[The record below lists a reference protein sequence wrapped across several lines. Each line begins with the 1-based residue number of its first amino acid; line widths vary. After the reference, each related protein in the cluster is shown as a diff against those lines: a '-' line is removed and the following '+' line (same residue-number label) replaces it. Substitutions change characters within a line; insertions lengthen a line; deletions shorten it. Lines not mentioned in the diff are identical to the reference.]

1 MKIVECVPN
10 FSEGRRK
17 EIVDEIVN
25 SMTSIPGVK
34 LLDVEMDPDHNRSVV
49 TIAGPPESVL
59 EAAFAGISKA
69 VELIDLNQHKGQ
81 HPRIGAADVVPFVP
95 LKDVTIEECVELAEK
110 LAQRV
115 ADELKV
121 PVYLYGEA
129 AHRPERK
136 DLPNIRSK
144 KVQFEQ
150 LKELIKTDPNREP
163 DYGPKELHP
172 TAGATII
179 GVRKILIA
187 YNVNLG
193 TSDVKIAK
201 KIARMVRARNG
212 GLMGVRALGFELAE
226 RGITQVSMNLIDY
239 EKTPIFAAYE
249 LVKLYA
255 DRFGVPVIGSEVV
268 GLLPQKAL
276 VDVADFYLKLEN
288 FQPDQF
294 IEARI
299 EQSKLPAEDFLL
311 ELASTSPAP
320 GGGSAAALSAAQG
333 YALLSMVAGLT
344 LKSKK
349 YQENWETVK
358 PVLNRA
364 RSGLLTALKM
374 MIEDTEA
381 FNRVMEAYRM
391 PKNTDEEKAK
401 RREAI
406 QNALK
411 GAAESPLNIM
421 RHSLK
426 GLDDVL
432 ILAEYGNKNAITDV
446 GSAAYQ
452 FHAAFFGA
460 ELNVMINLSSI
471 KDAEFRQ
478 KVDEEILELEN
489 EFKRKFDEATSLVSK
504 EML

>member
-10 FSEGRRK
+10 FSEGRRR
-17 EIVDEIVN
+17 EVVDEIVA

-49 TIAGPPESVL
+49 TIAGPPESIL
-59 EAAFAGISKA
+59 EAAFNGIARA
-69 VELIDLNQHKGQ
+69 VELIDLNNHVGQ

-95 LKDVTIEECVELAEK
+95 LKDITIEECVELAER
-110 LAQRV
+110 LAERV
-115 ADELKV
+115 AEELKV
-121 PVYLYGEA
+121 PVYLYGKA
-129 AHRPERK
+129 AHRPERR

-150 LKELIKTDPNREP
+150 LKELIKTDPDRAP
-163 DYGPKELHP
+163 DYGPDELHP

-212 GLMGVRALGFELAE
+212 GLVGVRALGFDLAE

-239 EKTPIFAAYE
+239 ERTPIFAAYE

-288 FQPDQF
+288 FKPDQF

-299 EQSKLPAEDFLL
+299 DEATLPAEEFLL
-311 ELASTSPAP
+311 ELSSTSPAP
-320 GGGSAAALSAAQG
+320 GGGAAAALSAAQG
-333 YALLSMVAGLT
+333 YALLAMVAGLT

-349 YQENWETVK
+349 YQEHHGAVK
-358 PVLNRA
+358 PVLKRA
-364 RSGLLTALKM
+364 KERLLISLKM
-374 MIEDTEA
+374 LEEDTQA

-391 PKNTDEEKAK
+391 PKSTDEEKAK

-406 QNALK
+406 QEALK
-411 GAAESPLNIM
+411 GAAESPLKIM
-421 RHSLK
+421 RHALD

-432 ILAEYGNKNAITDV
+432 LLAEHGNRNAITDV

-471 KDAEFRQ
+471 KDVDFRQ
-478 KVDEEILELEN
+478 KVDEEVLELEN
-489 EFKRKFDEATSLVSK
+489 NFKHKYDEALSLVSK

>member
-1 MKIVECVPN
+1 MKLVECVPN

-17 EIVDEIVN
+17 EVVDEIVAA
-25 SMTSIPGVK
+25 MTSIPGIK

-49 TIAGPPESVL
+49 TIAGPPEAVRD
-59 EAAFAGISKA
+59 AAFAGISKA
-69 VELIDLNQHKGQ
+69 AELIDLNQHTGQ

-95 LKDVTIEECVELAEK
+95 LKDVTIEECVELAES
-110 LAQRV
+110 LAKQV
-115 ADELKV
+115 AEELKI

-129 AHRPERK
+129 ARTPKRR

-150 LKELIKTDPNREP
+150 LKELIRTDPERKP
-163 DYGPKELHP
+163 DYGPEELHP

-193 TSDVKIAK
+193 TSDIKIAK
-201 KIARMVRARNG
+201 KIARMVRAKNG

-226 RGITQVSMNLIDY
+226 RGLTQVSMNLIDY

-255 DRFGVPVIGSEVV
+255 DRFGVPVVGSEVV

-288 FQPDQF
+288 FKSDQF

-299 EQSKLPAEDFLL
+299 ENAKLPAEDFLL

-349 YQENWETVK
+349 YQDHWETVR
-358 PVLNRA
+358 PVLQRA
-364 RSGLLTALKM
+364 QKGLLESLKM
-374 MIEDTEA
+374 IISDTEA
-381 FNRVMEAYRM
+381 FNRVMEAFRL
-391 PKNTDEEKAK
+391 PKNTDEEKA
-401 RREAI
+401 RRKEAI
-406 QNALK
+406 QEALK
-411 GAAESPLNIM
+411 VAAESPLNIM
-421 RHSLK
+421 RHVLA
-426 GLDDVL
+426 GMDDVL
-432 ILAEYGNKNAITDV
+432 VLAEHGNKNAITDV

-471 KDAEFRQ
+471 KDSEFRQ
-478 KVDEEILELEN
+478 KVDEELLEMEN
-489 EFKRKFDEATSLVSK
+489 EFKRKFDEAISLVSK

>member
-17 EIVDEIVN
+17 EVVDAIVEA
-25 SMTSIPGVK
+25 MTAIPGVK

-59 EAAFAGISKA
+59 DAAFNGIAKA
-69 VELIDLNQHKGQ
+69 VELIDLNKHTGQ

-95 LKDVTIEECVELAEK
+95 LKDVTIGECVELAEK
-110 LAQRV
+110 LARRV
-115 ADELKV
+115 SHELNV

-129 AHRPERK
+129 AHRPERR

-150 LKELIKTDPNREP
+150 LKELVKTDPDRAP
-163 DYGPKELHP
+163 DYGPAELHP

-255 DRFGVPVIGSEVV
+255 DRFGVPVVGSEVV

-276 VDVADFYLKLEN
+276 VDVADFYLKLED
-288 FQPDQF
+288 FKPDQF
-294 IEARI
+294 IESRI
-299 EQSKLPAEDFLL
+299 EEGKLPAEDFLL
-311 ELASTSPAP
+311 DLASTSPAP
-320 GGGSAAALSAAQG
+320 GGGAAAALSAAQG
-333 YALLSMVAGLT
+333 YALLAMVAGLT
-344 LKSKK
+344 LKSRK
-349 YQENWETVK
+349 YQKSWETVK
-358 PVLNRA
+358 PVLSRA
-364 RSGLLTALKM
+364 REGLLKSLR
-374 MIEDTEA
+374 MIDEDTEA
-381 FNRVMEAYRM
+381 FNRVMEAYRL
-391 PKNTDEEKAK
+391 PKSTDEEKAK
-401 RREAI
+401 RKEAI
-406 QNALK
+406 QEALK
-411 GAAESPLNIM
+411 VAAESPLKIM
-421 RHSLK
+421 RHVFE

-460 ELNVMINLSSI
+460 ELNVMINLASI
-471 KDAEFRQ
+471 KDGDFRQ
-478 KVDEEILELEN
+478 KIDEEVLELEN
-489 EFKRKFDEATSLVSK
+489 SFKRKFDEAISFVSK